1 MCGFYFGQ
9 STIVFRYDEAGN
21 QIFRGVD
28 IRRLAEEQQG
38 DYLTTWRSS
47 SAEQTDESKFWSM
60 VQVYPVP
67 VKDELTI
74 GWSDEAD
81 EMIRKMDNS
90 AGVSL
95 YTYVLNNQI
104 KLKFTNIGDRDTDLY
119 TPCLTNTLVYVS
131 EDGIDIKPKILLRRN
146 CDAKIISLKLGES
159 KEFVY
164 PYKINEL
171 YNFEDKREYLLRIE
185 YLTFNKGKVVSKI
198 ISNNFSFTK

>member
-1 MCGFYFGQ
+1 
-9 STIVFRYDEAGN
+9 
-21 QIFRGVD
+21 
-28 IRRLAEEQQG
+28 
-38 DYLTTWRSS
+38 
-47 SAEQTDESKFWSM
+47 
-60 VQVYPVP
+60 
-67 VKDELTI
+67 
-74 GWSDEAD
+74 
-81 EMIRKMDNS
+81 MDNS

-104 KLKFTNIGDRDTDLY
+104 KLKFTNIGDRDIDLY